1 MGMFTTII
9 DGPGGPEY
17 QIKCGCGYDE
27 LERYHL
33 GDEVAW
39 YVDSDYP
46 GCGKLLDGFYNGT
59 ASKQEDD
66 CRVVIKGHRVVAIE
80 PISMSFPE
88 LQAKYQIKPPLKS
101 WWTAKAWERQ
111 RKRERRAKLEL
122 RRGWRW
128 LAGKPCMEAVALVT
142 ARMMRWQ
149 MRRPGFA
156 RRILPPV
163 AL

>member
-1 MGMFTTII
+1 MGMFTTIV
-9 DGPGGPEY
+9 DRPGGPEY
-17 QIKCGCGYDE
+17 QIKCGYDE

-46 GCGKLLDGFYNGT
+46 GCGKLLDGFYDGT

-66 CRVVIKGHRVVAIE
+66 RRVVIKGHRVVAIE

-88 LQAKYQIKPPLKS
+88 LQAKYQIKPPPRS
-101 WWTAKAWERQ
+101 WWTAKAWERR
-111 RKRERRAKLEL
+111 RKRERRAKLE
-122 RRGWRW
+122 RRRSWRW
-128 LAGKPCMEAVALVT
+128 LAGKSSMEAVALVT
-142 ARMMRWQ
+142 ARLMRWQ
-149 MRRPGFA
+149 MRQPGFA